1 LFYFETKFLVLLP
14 LQQRI
19 LRLKELPVRVVQQVP
34 APLQLMRHQQAL
46 RPLVLMPVLLPSGAV
61 PHDLTR
67 LLLFQKLLRCE
78 PQLS

>member
-1 LFYFETKFLVLLP
+1 VLLP
-14 LQQRI
+14 LLQQI
-19 LRLKELPVRVVQQVP
+19 LRLKELPGREAQQVP
-34 APLQLMRHQQAL
+34 APLQLMHHQQAL

>member
-1 LFYFETKFLVLLP
+1 VLLP
-14 LQQRI
+14 LLQRI
-19 LRLKELPVRVVQQVP
+19 LRLKELPVREVQQVP
-34 APLQLMRHQQAL
+34 APLQLKRHRQALL

>member
-1 LFYFETKFLVLLP
+1 VLLP
-14 LQQRI
+14 LLQRI
-19 LRLKELPVRVVQQVP
+19 LRLKELPVREVQQVP
-34 APLQLMRHQQAL
+34 APLQLMRHQQALL

-61 PHDLTR
+61 PHDLTQ

>member
-1 LFYFETKFLVLLP
+1 VLLP
-14 LQQRI
+14 LLQRI
-19 LRLKELPVRVVQQVP
+19 LRLKELPVREAQQVP
-34 APLQLMRHQQAL
+34 APLQSKRHRQAL
-46 RPLVLMPVLLPSGAV
+46 LLVLMPVQLPSGAV

>member
-1 LFYFETKFLVLLP
+1 VLLP
-14 LQQRI
+14 LLQRI
-19 LRLKELPVRVVQQVP
+19 LRLKELPVREVQQVP
-34 APLQLMRHQQAL
+34 APLQSMRHRQALL

>member
-1 LFYFETKFLVLLP
+1 VLLP
-14 LQQRI
+14 LLQQI
-19 LRLKELPVRVVQQVP
+19 LRLKELPGREAQQVP
-34 APLQLMRHQQAL
+34 APLQLMHPQQAL